1 MVVESRATSERRL
14 TMRVLILSQWCDPE
28 PTFKGVLFAQELQRR
43 GHEVQILTGFPN
55 YPGGTLYPGYRV
67 RWRSREVVGGVQVL
81 RVPLYP
87 SHDGSALRRVAN
99 YASFALSASV
109 AAFGVRKP
117 DVTYVYHPP
126 ASVALPA
133 MVLKARGVPFVYDVQ
148 DMWPETLAAT
158 GMIRNAAVLKAV
170 GSFMGAVYRAAAE
183 TVVLS
188 QGFHDAL
195 VARGVRPET
204 LTVIP
209 NWTYED
215 RLEIRHPGPVRA
227 EELGFAGRF
236 NVVFA
241 GTMGPAQA
249 MDTVLEAAALLE
261 GEPDLRFVLVGG
273 GIETPRLEEEIER
286 RGLKNVVLLPRRP
299 VEEVGELLA
308 LADVVLV
315 HLRDDPLFAIT
326 VPSKTQSYL
335 MSGRPI
341 LMGVRG
347 DAAAMVE
354 AAGAGLTFPP
364 EDARALA
371 AAVLKMEQTSPEA
384 REAMGRNGARFYRD
398 RLSLRAGVD
407 RFVGVLNRA
416 ALRRPRLDAAKRV
429 LDVAASSTA
438 LALLAL
444 PMSVLAVVVRQT
456 LGAPVLFTQQR
467 PGQGGKPFI
476 IYKFRTMNDA
486 RGADGE
492 LLPDRDRITPFGA
505 LLRRTS
511 LDEFPELWNVLKGDM
526 SLVGPRPLLTRYS
539 PFFTEEERLRFLVR
553 PGITGWA
560 QVNGRN
566 SSSWDDRLSMDAWY
580 VRSQSLRLDFRILA
594 MTVSRV
600 FSGSGVV
607 VDPESVMA
615 NLDDARR
622 SKAEAP

>member
-1 MVVESRATSERRL
+1 
-14 TMRVLILSQWCDPE
+14 MRVLILSQWCDPE

-43 GHEVQILTGFPN
+43 GHDVEILTGLPN
-55 YPGGTLYPGYRV
+55 YPGGKLYPGYRV
-67 RWRSREVVGGVQVL
+67 RWRTREVLGGVPVL

-87 SHDGSALRRVAN
+87 SHNGSALRRVAN
-99 YASFALSASV
+99 YASFAFSASV
-109 AAFGVRKP
+109 AALSVQKP

-148 DMWPETLAAT
+148 DLWPDTLAAT
-158 GMIRNAAVLKAV
+158 GMIRNATVLKAV
-170 GSFMGAVYRAAAE
+170 GSFMRVVHRAAAE

-195 VARGVRPET
+195 LARGVSPET
-204 LTVIP
+204 VTVIP

-215 RLEIRHPGPVRA
+215 RIETRQPGVERA
-227 EELGFAGRF
+227 HELGFAGRF

-249 MDTVLEAAALLE
+249 MDTVLDAAASLE
-261 GEPDLRFVLVGG
+261 GERDVRFVLVGG
-273 GIETPRLEEEIER
+273 GIETTRLTEQIHR
-286 RGLKNVVLLPRRP
+286 RGLTNVVLLPRRP

-308 LADVVLV
+308 LADAVLV

-354 AAGAGLTFPP
+354 AAGAGFTFPP
-364 EDARALA
+364 EDGEALA
-371 AAVLKMEQTSPEA
+371 AAVLRMKQASLEA
-384 REAMGRNGARFYRD
+384 REAMGRNGAQFYRD
-398 RLSLRAGVD
+398 QLSLRVGVG
-407 RFVGVLNRA
+407 RFVSVLQRA
-416 ALRRPRLDAAKRV
+416 ALRRPRVDAAKRV

-444 PMSVLAVVVRQT
+444 PMSVLAVVVRQA
-456 LGAPVLFTQQR
+456 LGAPALFKQQR
-467 PGQGGKPFI
+467 PGQGGRLFT
-476 IYKFRTMNDA
+476 IYKFRTMNEA
-486 RGADGE
+486 RDADGN
-492 LLPDRDRITPFGA
+492 LLSDRDRITRLGA

-511 LDEFPELWNVLKGDM
+511 LDELPELWNVLKGDM

-539 PFFTEEERLRFLVR
+539 PFFNEEERLRLLVR

-566 SSSWDDRLSMDAWY
+566 AASWDERLSMDAWY
-580 VRSQSLRLDFRILA
+580 VRNQSLRLDLRILA

-600 FSGSGVV
+600 FRGAGVV

-622 SKAEAP
+622 SRVQSP

>member
-1 MVVESRATSERRL
+1 
-14 TMRVLILSQWCDPE
+14 MRILILSQWCDPE
-28 PTFKGVLFAQELQRR
+28 PTFKGVLFAKELQRR
-43 GHEVQILTGFPN
+43 GHEVRILTGFPN
-55 YPGGTLYPGYRV
+55 YPGGKLYPGYRV
-67 RWRSREVVGGVQVL
+67 RWRLREMVDGVPLL

-87 SHDGSALRRVAN
+87 SHDGSAVRRVMN
-99 YASFALSASV
+99 YVSFAVSASV
-109 AAFGVRKP
+109 AAMVIRKP

-158 GMIRNAAVLKAV
+158 GMISNARVLKTV
-170 GSFMGAVYRAAAE
+170 GSFMHLVHRAAAE

-188 QGFHDAL
+188 QGFHDRL
-195 VARGVRPET
+195 VAKGVAPET

-215 RLEIRHPGPVRA
+215 RIETGDPGTARA

-249 MDTVLEAAALLE
+249 MDTVLDAASLLE
-261 GEPDLRFVLVGG
+261 GERDVRFVLVGA
-273 GIETPRLEEEIER
+273 GIETPRLKQEIER
-286 RGLKNVVLLPRRP
+286 RGMENVVLLPRRP

-308 LADVVLV
+308 LADAVLV

-354 AAGAGLTFPP
+354 AAGAGITFPP
-364 EDARALA
+364 QDAQALA
-371 AAVLKMEQTSPEA
+371 QAVLTIKQASPAA
-384 REAMGRNGARFYRD
+384 REEMGRNGARFYRE
-398 RLSLRAGVD
+398 RLSLSAGVD
-407 RFVGVLNRA
+407 SFVRVFKRA
-416 ALRRPRLDAAKRV
+416 ALRRPRLEGAKRV
-429 LDVAASSTA
+429 LDVAASSTG
-438 LALLAL
+438 LALLAV
-444 PMSVLAVVVRQT
+444 PMSVLALVVRQK
-456 LGAPVLFTQQR
+456 LGAPVLFKQQR
-467 PGQGGKPFI
+467 PGQGGRPFT
-476 IYKFRTMNDA
+476 IYKLRTMNDA
-486 RGADGE
+486 CGADGE
-492 LLPDRDRITPFGA
+492 SLPDRDRITPLGA
-505 LLRRTS
+505 LLRKTS
-511 LDEFPELWNVLKGDM
+511 LDEVPELWNVLKGDM
-526 SLVGPRPLLTRYS
+526 SLVGPRPLLTRYT

-566 SSSWDDRLSMDAWY
+566 ASSWDERLARDAWY
-580 VRSQSLRLDFRILA
+580 VRNQSLRLDLRILA

-600 FSGSGVV
+600 FRGSGVV
-607 VDPESVMA
+607 VDAESAMA
-615 NLDDARR
+615 NLDDAR
-622 SKAEAP
+622 SSMADGL